1 MEAGGSLGDLL
12 SDMTQ
17 STIEITR
24 AERTCVVLVEQ
35 EDDPT
40 IRVATS
46 ASDTSHTISA
56 DDISHTVINRVILA
70 RKPLLLHDVFDDEEL
85 LGRPSITA
93 LSLRSIICVPM
104 VRGDVLYGVMYADNA
119 SVAGSFD
126 TTDLEVLK
134 LFAEQAAAA
143 LETNR
148 LVADLQTSMQDL
160 KDMQERLVK
169 GERLRTIGEMS
180 SGVAHEFNNLLTSI
194 LARVQLLNLNYLAP
208 DLKKDLSLIEKACLD
223 AAEVVR
229 RLQSFSKQQRQGT
242 FRIVDLSEVC
252 QDAIEFLRP
261 LWSTRRRRGR
271 PPILVRLEA
280 DSPQVV
286 RGDPTE
292 LREVLTNLIKNAL
305 DALDQGGTI
314 VVRSAREDGQVR
326 VTVTDDGPGIP
337 EEILSRVC
345 DPFFTTKGERGTGL
359 GLCLSQQIIERHNG
373 SFDVASTFGQGTRVL
388 ITIPCA
394 DDASVQLPLIEHP
407 AVGRNTAEDATRV
420 LVVDDDENVR
430 DPLCE
435 YLQRAGFD
443 VSSAASGEEGLDVAT
458 ELPPEVVISDIG
470 MPGMDG
476 LELCRELRRRAPE
489 VPVILM
495 SGWATGV
502 NPADARRAGAGAL
515 LAKPF
520 AMNQVTELLNRV
532 LERRSA

>member
-1 MEAGGSLGDLL
+1 M
-12 SDMTQ
+12 
-17 STIEITR
+17 IT
-24 AERTCVVLVEQ
+24 
-35 EDDPT
+35 
-40 IRVATS
+40 
-46 ASDTSHTISA
+46 
-56 DDISHTVINRVILA
+56 
-70 RKPLLLHDVFDDEEL
+70 K
-85 LGRPSITA
+85 
-93 LSLRSIICVPM
+93 
-104 VRGDVLYGVMYADNA
+104 
-119 SVAGSFD
+119 
-126 TTDLEVLK
+126 
-134 LFAEQAAAA
+134 
-143 LETNR
+143 
-148 LVADLQTSMQDL
+148 
-160 KDMQERLVK
+160 
-169 GERLRTIGEMS
+169 
-180 SGVAHEFNNLLTSI
+180 FNNLLTSI

-208 DLKKDLSLIEKACLD
+208 DLKKDLHLIEKACLD

-252 QDAIEFLRP
+252 QDAVEFLRP

-280 DSPQVV
+280 DAPQVV

-292 LREVLTNLIKNAL
+292 LREVLTNLVKNAL

-373 SFDVASTFGQGTRVL
+373 SFEVESTYGHGARVL
-388 ITIPCA
+388 ITIPSA
-394 DDASVQLPLIEHP
+394 DDASSPLPLIEHP
-407 AVGRNTAEDATRV
+407 AVVRNLADDATRV
-420 LVVDDDENVR
+420 LVVDDDDNVR

-435 YLQRAGFD
+435 YLQRAGFA
-443 VSSAASGEEGLDVAT
+443 VTSAASGQEGLDAAAQS
-458 ELPPEVVISDIG
+458 PPEVVISDIG

-476 LELCRELRRRAPE
+476 LELCRELRRRTPE